1 MLNTALNKGRLSDK
15 ADTMTTST
23 SFHAPGGEHGARPA
37 AEPPFSSITLML
49 ANASWQL
56 AVTGGVAAIIVGVL
70 VLAWP
75 GETLVV
81 VGALFAAYLL
91 IYGVYQLA
99 ATFGRHVPG
108 PMRALSFLSGAVS
121 ILLGLICLRGAAES
135 ILLLAFWIGIGWL
148 LRGFSLLTQALA
160 FDLPGRGWQ
169 IFLSAMTILAGIVTI
184 VAPLASV
191 LALTVLTGVW
201 LLIIGASEIAHG
213 IGLRRHMQRIA

>member
-1 MLNTALNKGRLSDK
+1 
-15 ADTMTTST
+15 MTTSPFQT
-23 SFHAPGGEHGARPA
+23 HDDEHEARRA
-37 AEPPFSSITLML
+37 GEPPLSNLTLML

-56 AVTGGVAAIIVGVL
+56 AVTAGVAAIILGVL

-91 IYGVYQLA
+91 IYGIFQLA

-108 PMRALSFLSGAVS
+108 PMRALSFLSGSVS

-160 FDLPGRGWQ
+160 YEMPGRGWQ

-184 VAPLASV
+184 VAPLASIV
-191 LALTVLTGVW
+191 ALTVLTGVW

-213 IGLRRHMQRIA
+213 IGLRKHLQRTV

>member
-1 MLNTALNKGRLSDK
+1 MATSPFHTHGDERD
-15 ADTMTTST
+15 DTK
-23 SFHAPGGEHGARPA
+23 PA
-37 AEPPFSSITLML
+37 TEPPFGSMALML

-56 AVTGGVAAIIVGVL
+56 SVTVGAAAIIIGVL

-81 VGALFAAYLL
+81 VGALFAAFLL
-91 IYGVYQLA
+91 IYGIFQLT

-148 LRGFSLLTQALA
+148 IRGFSLLTQAMA
-160 FDLPGRGWQ
+160 FEMPGRGWQ
-169 IFLSAMTILAGIVTI
+169 IFLAVITILAGIVII
-184 VAPLASV
+184 VSPLASIV
-191 LALTVLTGVW
+191 ALTVLAGIW

-213 IGLRRHMQRIA
+213 IGLRRHLQRTA